1 MGERPSIDQVVER
14 VSLWR
19 GKDPPVSELSGGL
32 TNRNYLVEADGTRY
46 VVRIPG
52 AATELL
58 AVDRENERR
67 NAEAAATTGVE
78 PAHPGVPAGR
88 VGDGARVHR
97 RADDVGGGPARRRDG
112 ARASPSRCG
121 GCTPGRGST
130 HDFDMFRLVEYYLGI
145 VEQQGVRIPDGFRD
159 RMPTVAEVERAV
171 GVNALP
177 WVPCHND
184 LLAENYIDDGRQLW
198 IIDFEY
204 SGNNDPCFEL
214 GDTAQECEFD
224 EELRAALCA
233 AYFGREDPVQLA
245 RMELFA
251 YMADMGWTLW
261 AAIQAK
267 ISEIDY
273 DFWGW
278 AEERWGRAVAL
289 MDSRGVPGRCSS
301 QAAAQ

>member
-1 MGERPSIDQVVER
+1 MAERVSIEQVVDR
-14 VSLWR
+14 GSLWR
-19 GKDPPVSELSGGL
+19 GTASTVSELSGGL
-32 TNRNYLVEADGTRY
+32 TNRNYLVEAGGTRY

-58 AVDRENERR
+58 AIDRENERF
-67 NAEAAATTGVE
+67 NAEAAATTGVSPRVLE
-78 PAHPGVPAGR
+78 YLPDVSVMVLEYIEGR
-88 VGDGARVHR
+88 TMSGADL
-97 RADDVGGGPARRRDG
+97 RADGMAARIAESLRRLHTGPAFKR
-112 ARASPSRCG
+112 
-121 GCTPGRGST
+121 
-130 HDFDMFRLVEYYLGI
+130 DFDMFRLIEYYLEI
-145 VEQQGVRIPDGFRD
+145 VDQQGARIPDGFRN

-171 GVNALP
+171 AVHALP
-177 WVPCHND
+177 WVPSHND
-184 LLAENYIDDGRQLW
+184 LLAENYIDDERQLW

-224 EELRAALCA
+224 GEMRAALCE

-251 YMADMGWTLW
+251 YVADMGWTLW

-267 ISEIDY
+267 ISEIEY

-289 MDSRGVPGRCSS
+289 MDSEQFPALLARAAS
-301 QAAAQ
+301 Q